1 MYCGG
6 GDYAQV
12 IGDCSASQ
20 GQKTVSDA
28 MELGLLILVS
38 HNTFVQVAKPGFP

>member
-20 GQKTVSDA
+20 GQKTVLDP
-28 MELGLLILVS
+28 MELGLPVLVS
-38 HNTFVQVAKPGFP
+38 HNTFVLVAKPGPP